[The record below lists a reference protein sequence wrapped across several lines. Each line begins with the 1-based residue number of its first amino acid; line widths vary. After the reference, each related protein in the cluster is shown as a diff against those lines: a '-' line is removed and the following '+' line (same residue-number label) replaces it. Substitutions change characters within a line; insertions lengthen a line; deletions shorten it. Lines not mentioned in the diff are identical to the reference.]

1 VERSLGRR
9 LPNRGGRSRGDA
21 RREGLPTVAWGVK
34 IMRIRRVLLMAAL
47 LAVFVLAAPSVVN
60 AASLRVTGTIAEVS
74 PGTCGDFVLTG
85 KRLKVHCEGLVE
97 TWAGGISGT
106 GFFDE
111 RVSINI
117 VSGELRVSGTETFV
131 GCVGA
136 VCGTLEWV
144 YHGLG
149 KFDLQTFEPIFINGE
164 QHFTG
169 GTGGL
174 DGAKG
179 SVMFALL
186 GEGPATYQGF
196 IVL

>member
-1 VERSLGRR
+1 MKVGEVS
-9 LPNRGGRSRGDA
+9 
-21 RREGLPTVAWGVK
+21 VIV
-34 IMRIRRVLLMAAL
+34 AL
-47 LAVFVLAAPSVVN
+47 LGVSVLAPATPAS
-60 AASLRVTGTIAEVS
+60 AATVRVAGTITVVS
-74 PGTCGDFVLTG
+74 EPP
-85 KRLKVHCEGLVE
+85 CEAPVFAGVIARCHTE
-97 TWAGGISGT
+97 GFIDTWAGGISGT